1 MNGQEHDVRTTL
13 PIFPLIE
20 YRTTHQNTIYIRLHV
35 QYEGIPSC
43 QVSHCKWVYD
53 SGESRISIWGGG
65 LHFGGLGDVTPPKG
79 EGGPGGPPP
88 GKLKKMI
95 I

>member
-1 MNGQEHDVRTTL
+1 MNGQEHDLRTTL
-13 PIFPLIE
+13 PIFSLIE
-20 YRTTHQNTIYIRLHV
+20 YRPHIKIQFILGYMYSMKEFLVAR
-35 QYEGIPSC
+35 
-43 QVSHCKWVYD
+43 SHTANGSD
-53 SGESRISIWGGG
+53 SGESRISLWGGG